1 MPDNGWDRAPIPAFA
16 TPINGDSHMTSPMPR
31 FPLPSPR
38 ILAMLIVGLFFFSS
52 TGCVSM
58 DEHKRLQTAFDQS
71 RAQLAEAENDLNA
84 ARARNAELEA
94 KVAELDR
101 LVGLGGNDALKR
113 ERDLLAQQL
122 ADLQKKYGDLL
133 ALNANTPALPPE
145 INDALRKLADQ
156 YPDLLEFDE
165 RLGMVRFKSDLT
177 FDLGST
183 EVKPRAKEA
192 LAKFASILNMPEIA
206 QQEIQV
212 VGHTDD
218 VPIRMS
224 NTMRMNPNN
233 WVLSTNRA
241 WAVASV
247 LHSDGVVEDRVE
259 AAGWGDQRPIAP
271 NAAGHRGNEKNRRV
285 DIYIRPTK
293 VPEGITISTPG
304 AAAPAPRTTH
314 TTKKP
319 KPATAP
325 TTAPAPTDTTPIPA
339 G

>member
-1 MPDNGWDRAPIPAFA
+1 
-16 TPINGDSHMTSPMPR
+16 MTSLTR
-31 FPLPSPR
+31 FLRPR
-38 ILAMLIVGLFFFSS
+38 ILGMLTVGLLLAGT

-84 ARARNAELEA
+84 ARARNTELEA
-94 KVAELDR
+94 KVAELNR
-101 LVGLGGNDALKR
+101 LVGLGGNDALRR

-122 ADLQKKYGDLL
+122 SDLQKKYGDLL
-133 ALNANTPALPPE
+133 ALNANTPNLPE
-145 INDALRKLADQ
+145 SINDAIRKLADQ

-192 LAKFASILNMPEIA
+192 LAKFAAILNNSEIA

-233 WVLSTNRA
+233 WILSTNRA
-241 WAVASV
+241 WAVGAV
-247 LHSDGVVEDRVE
+247 LHSDGVAESRVE
-259 AAGWGDQRPIAP
+259 AAGWGDQRPIAE
-271 NAAGHRGNEKNRRV
+271 NAPGHRGNEKNRRV

-304 AAAPAPRTTH
+304 APAPATH
-314 TTKKP
+314 TPRASKKTP
-319 KPATAP
+319 KAAP
-325 TTAPAPTDTTPIPA
+325 TTAPAPADNTPIPA

>member
-1 MPDNGWDRAPIPAFA
+1 M
-16 TPINGDSHMTSPMPR
+16 SSR
-31 FPLPSPR
+31 FPFIGLPSAR
-38 ILAMLIVGLFFFSS
+38 GCALLSLGIFLAGS

-84 ARARNAELEA
+84 ARAKNTELEGKIAELN
-94 KVAELDR
+94 R
-101 LVGLGGNDALKR
+101 LIGLGGNDALRK
-113 ERDLLAQQL
+113 ERDLLSQQL
-122 ADLQKKYGDLL
+122 ADLQKKYDDLL
-133 ALNANTPALPPE
+133 ALGANAPALPE
-145 INDALRKLADQ
+145 AVNNALRDLAAK

-165 RLGMVRFKSDLT
+165 RLGMIRFKSDLT

-192 LAKFASILNMPEIA
+192 LAKFAAILDMPEIA

-218 VPIRMS
+218 VPIRAS
-224 NTMRMNPNN
+224 TTMRMNPNN
-233 WVLSTNRA
+233 WILSTNRA
-241 WAVASV
+241 WAVADV
-247 LHSDGVVEDRVE
+247 LHANGVAVNRVT
-259 AAGWGDQRPIAP
+259 AGGWGDQRPVAP

-293 VPEGITISTPG
+293 VPEGITVSTPG
-304 AAAPAPRTTH
+304 AAGSAPRVAPARRPVTR
-314 TTKKP
+314 
-319 KPATAP
+319 KPAAP
-325 TTAPAPTDTTPIPA
+325 GTPPAAPAGSVPLP